1 MALRFCCHGYCI
13 YINKDTMSWWT
24 MKQECLCRYVVVDI
38 ERLVAVTAVGIVVIE
53 GLDRPLWE
61 H

>member
-1 MALRFCCHGYCI
+1 
-13 YINKDTMSWWT
+13 MSWWT

-38 ERLVAVTAVGIVVIE
+38 ERLVVVIVVSVVVVE
-53 GLDRPLWE
+53 GLGRPLWE

>member
-1 MALRFCCHGYCI
+1 
-13 YINKDTMSWWT
+13 MSWWT